1 MNIYKTFNIPFLVLF
16 ILMIIGSICS
26 GVTSASGVSIENQ
39 NKNMV
44 ILLWI
49 TFAFGALIFLI
60 SSMFSSYYK
69 KENRVDERNQSIF
82 LSCFG
87 IGIVLISGIGLW
99 GNSYGNEDD
108 KSDFNIRISS
118 CLTTVPVL

>member
-60 SSMFSSYYK
+60 STNLVIILLK
-69 KENRVDERNQSIF
+69 KSLLKWSNPKESIATF
-82 LSCFG
+82 
-87 IGIVLISGIGLW
+87 
-99 GNSYGNEDD
+99 
-108 KSDFNIRISS
+108 
-118 CLTTVPVL
+118 